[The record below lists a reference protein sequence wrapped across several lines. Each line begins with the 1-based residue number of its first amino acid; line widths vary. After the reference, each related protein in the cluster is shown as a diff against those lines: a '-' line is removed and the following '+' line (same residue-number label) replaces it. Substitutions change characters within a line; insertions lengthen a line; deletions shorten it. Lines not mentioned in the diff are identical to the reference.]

1 MRIVADEGIERPIVL
16 KLRAEGHDVIHIAE
30 IARGITDPQV
40 LELANQKEALLITY
54 DKDFGDLVFYQQYR
68 TQGVMLVRLPETLS
82 SLEKA
87 EIVIDVISER
97 QDELFHAFSVISVN
111 KRRTIK
117 ILQRHPE
124 VDWSYRE
131 EIN

>member
-1 MRIVADEGIERPIVL
+1 MKIVADEGIERPIVVR
-16 KLRAEGHDVIHIAE
+16 LRSAGHDVIHIAE
-30 IARGITDPQV
+30 IARGITDPEV
-40 LELANQKEALLITY
+40 LEIANQNRALLITY
-54 DKDFGDLVFYQQYR
+54 DKDFGDLIFNQQDR

-82 SLEKA
+82 SFEKA

-97 QDELFHAFSVISVN
+97 QNELFHAFSVIAVN

-117 ILQRHPE
+117 ILQRRPE
-124 VDWSYRE
+124 IDWPYKE